1 MENYKDAMVI
11 LRQPNEY
18 TNEDIIAFQS
28 KMDDFFI
35 AYVESSGAGKEGVTN
50 YIHMLGSSHIS
61 YYMKQHRNLYKFSQQ
76 GWESLNEKFKL
87 TFFNHSQ
94 RGGNYGKNVAENER
108 YYLKTIFMV
117 FQREL
122 LWMSGIAEEYFTSNI
137 TEG

>member
-1 MENYKDAMVI
+1 
-11 LRQPNEY
+11 
-18 TNEDIIAFQS
+18 
-28 KMDDFFI
+28 MDDFFI
-35 AYVESSGAGKEGVTN
+35 AYVKSSGAGKEGVTN

-94 RGGNYGKNVAENER
+94 CGGNYGKNVAENER